1 MRQISTA
8 LGCLMMTALS
18 AFALDQSFVDS
29 AMQSARNIERDAAL
43 VGAAVKS
50 KHVDADDVRKKVDAM
65 SADIAALHKLVAD
78 FEAAN
83 PQMSERDRAD
93 WKVVTDMVKLLEIFH
108 GQKQKLVSEDLA
120 RNRSLIRAHANGVA
134 WRADKLQQTLA
145 KIGRAPLT

>member
-1 MRQISTA
+1 MRRISTT
-8 LGCLMMTALS
+8 LGCVLMTAPS

-29 AMQSARNIERDAAL
+29 AMRSARNIERDAAL

-65 SADIAALHKLVAD
+65 SADIAALQKLVAD

-83 PQMSERDRAD
+83 QMSQRDRAD

-108 GQKQKLVSEDLA
+108 GEKQKLVSEDLA
-120 RNRSLIRAHANGVA
+120 RNRSLIRAHASGVA
-134 WRADKLQQTLA
+134 QRADKLQQQLA
-145 KIGRAPLT
+145 KLGRAPLT